1 MKIAQMTVG
10 AFGVNCYIVFDEQTK
25 EAIVIDPG
33 DQAEEILS
41 KLAAESLSVN
51 YIVNTHG
58 HADHI
63 GANRML
69 KEKTGAKIAI
79 HELDA
84 PMLTDAKLNLS
95 AFMGGAVLSDAA
107 DIILKDGDT
116 IDIGGEALTVI
127 HTPGH
132 TKGGV
137 CLLLGDMLFSGDTLF
152 AESVGRCDFPGG
164 DMRELVDGIQNK
176 LMKLS
181 DSVRVFP
188 GHGPG
193 TSIGRERTHNPYI
206 GA

>member
-1 MKIAQMTVG
+1 MKIVQMTVG
-10 AFGVNCYIVFDEQTK
+10 ALGVNCYIVFNEQTK

-33 DQAEEILS
+33 DRAEDILS
-41 KLAAESLSVN
+41 KIEAESLGVK

-63 GANRML
+63 GANRAL

-95 AFMGGAVLSDAA
+95 LFMGGEVLSDAA

-137 CLLLGDMLFSGDTLF
+137 CLLWGETLFSGDTLF

-164 DMRELVDGIQNK
+164 DMRELIDGIQHK
-176 LMKLS
+176 LMKLP
-181 DSVRVFP
+181 DSVRVLP

-193 TSIGRERTHNPYI
+193 TSIGRERTRNPYI